1 MPKHYPQAYENRA
14 SPPAGLGQH
23 ATHHDCQGA
32 DNNVLNASKG
42 AYKPMNMLRNFPIS
56 KRLWLIPLVAVAMLF
71 ILGLLMI
78 QQVRTDLYK
87 GKQVMTQNIV
97 ETSLGILTHYQQL
110 EASGAMTTAAAQKAA
125 MEQVK
130 VLRYGENDY
139 FWINDMGPT
148 MLMHPMRPELD
159 GQDLSKSKDPN
170 GKELFNEMVKVARL
184 QGAGLVDYEWAKP
197 GEKDP
202 VPKISYVELF
212 KPWGWII
219 GSGIY
224 VDDVEAEFKGYL
236 VRFSLIGLAI
246 AVLMA
251 AMVAILIR
259 SITQPLQH
267 SMQAMANIASGEADL
282 TRELDVSGNDELTAL
297 GRDFNAFSR
306 KLRKLIGQLSE
317 TASSL
322 DQSSDTLERL
332 SEQTHQQSQQQ
343 LQQMELVAT
352 AVNEVTYAVQEVAKN
367 AEHAS
372 NEVGEADKQAG
383 LGQQNIEAS
392 LQQIDQLSSTISQ
405 AVDVIQSLADETT
418 KIGSVL
424 EVIGSIADQTNLL
437 ALNAAI
443 EAARAGEQGRGFA
456 VVADEV
462 RLLAQRTQQS
472 TAEIHTMIERLQKN
486 SGAAVNVIMESNRAT
501 QATVE
506 QASQAGESL
515 GQIAQA
521 LRNLSGLNASIASAT
536 LQQTHVVE
544 DINQNVTQAAG
555 LAQESTNAAQQS
567 SAAGKQLGELAE
579 QLNRLL
585 RQFKV

>member
-1 MPKHYPQAYENRA
+1 MD
-14 SPPAGLGQH
+14 L
-23 ATHHDCQGA
+23 
-32 DNNVLNASKG
+32 
-42 AYKPMNMLRNFPIS
+42 LRNFPIS

-71 ILGLLMI
+71 TLGMLMI

-87 GKQVMTQNIV
+87 GKEVMTQNIV
-97 ETSLGILTHYQQL
+97 ETALGVLEYYQQL
-110 EASGAMTTAAAQKAA
+110 EASGSLSTADAQKGA
-125 MEQVK
+125 MAQIRM
-130 VLRYGENDY
+130 LRYGHDDY
-139 FWINDMGPT
+139 FWINDLKPVMV
-148 MLMHPMRPELD
+148 MHPMKPELD
-159 GQDLSKSKDPN
+159 GQDLSKTKDPN
-170 GKELFNEMVKVARL
+170 GKELFNEMVRIAQRD
-184 QGAGLVDYEWAKP
+184 GAGIVDYEWSKP

-202 VPKISYVELF
+202 VPKISYVTLF

-219 GSGIY
+219 GSGVY
-224 VDDVEAEFKGYL
+224 VDDVEAEFKNYL
-236 VRFSLIGLAI
+236 MRFSVIGLGI

-251 AMVAILIR
+251 LMVSVLIR
-259 SITQPLQH
+259 SIIQPLRR

-282 TRELDVSGNDELTAL
+282 TRSLDVSGNDELTTL
-297 GRDFNAFSR
+297 GRDFNTFTH
-306 KLRKLIGQLSE
+306 KLRVVIGELFESATSLEKSSTGLSGLAGQAY
-317 TASSL
+317 T
-322 DQSSDTLERL
+322 
-332 SEQTHQQSQQQ
+332 QSQQQ
-343 LQQMELVAT
+343 SQQMELVAT
-352 AVNEVTYAVQEVAKN
+352 AVNEVAYAVQEVAKN

-372 NEVGEADKQAG
+372 TEVGEAERQAG
-383 LGQQNIEAS
+383 LGQRNIEAS
-392 LQQIDQLSSTISQ
+392 LQQIDQLSTTIGE
-405 AVDVIQSLADETT
+405 AVGVIQSLADETT
-418 KIGSVL
+418 QIGSVL

-462 RLLAQRTQQS
+462 RLLAQRTQSS
-472 TAEIHTMIERLQKN
+472 TAEIHTMIDRLQKN
-486 SGAAVNVIMESNRAT
+486 SGAAVKVIMESSRAS

-536 LQQTHVVE
+536 LQQTHVVD

-555 LAQESTNAAQQS
+555 LAAESTQAAEHS

>member
-1 MPKHYPQAYENRA
+1 MGMTNDPATAAPRQTV
-14 SPPAGLGQH
+14 SPRSNQH
-23 ATHHDCQGA
+23 S
-32 DNNVLNASKG
+32 NNKEESALTG
-42 AYKPMNMLRNFPIS
+42 AYKPMTLLRNLPIS

-87 GKQVMTQNIV
+87 SKQVMTRNIV
-97 ETSLGILTHYQQL
+97 ETANGILDYYQQR
-110 EASGAMTTAAAQKAA
+110 EASGALTTAEAQKAA
-125 MEQVK
+125 MDQIRL
-130 VLRYGENDY
+130 LRYGQNDY
-139 FWINDMGPT
+139 FWINDMTPV
-148 MLMHPMRPELD
+148 MLMHPMKPELE
-159 GQDLSKSKDPN
+159 GKNLSAVKDPN
-170 GKELFNEMVKVARL
+170 GKELFNEMVKVARA
-184 QGAGLVDYEWAKP
+184 QGAGLVDYQWAKP
-197 GEKDP
+197 GAEDP
-202 VPKISYVELF
+202 VPKISYIELF

-224 VDDVEAEFKGYL
+224 VDDVEAEFQRYV
-236 VRFSLIGLAI
+236 VRFSIIGLAI
-246 AVLMA
+246 ATLMA
-251 AMVAILIR
+251 LLVAILIR

-282 TRELDVSGNDELTAL
+282 THSLDVSGNDELTTL
-297 GRDFNAFSR
+297 SRDFNTFTH
-306 KLRKLIGQLSE
+306 KLRTVIAQLFDTS
-317 TASSL
+317 SSL
-322 DQSSDTLERL
+322 AQSSNALGGLAGEAHQH
-332 SEQTHQQSQQQ
+332 SQQQSQQ
-343 LQQMELVAT
+343 MEQVAI

-367 AEHAS
+367 AEQAS
-372 NEVGEADKQAG
+372 NEVMDAEKQAG
-383 LGQQNIEAS
+383 QGQRNIEAS
-392 LQQIDQLSSTISQ
+392 LQQIDRLSATINE
-405 AVDVIQSLADETT
+405 AVGVIQSLAGETT
-418 KIGSVL
+418 QIGSVL

-462 RLLAQRTQQS
+462 RLLAQRTQTS
-472 TAEIHTMIERLQKN
+472 TAEIHTMIDRLQKN
-486 SGAAVNVIMESNRAT
+486 SGDAVSVITRSSQAS

-555 LAQESTNAAQQS
+555 LAHQSTIAAEQS
-567 SAAGKQLGELAE
+567 SAAGRQLGDLAE

-585 RQFKV
+585 KQFKV

>member
-1 MPKHYPQAYENRA
+1 MD
-14 SPPAGLGQH
+14 L
-23 ATHHDCQGA
+23 
-32 DNNVLNASKG
+32 
-42 AYKPMNMLRNFPIS
+42 LRKFPIS
-56 KRLWLIPLVAVAMLF
+56 KRLWLIPVVAIIMLF
-71 ILGLLMI
+71 ALGLVMI

-87 GKQVMTQNIV
+87 GKQVMTQYVV
-97 ETSLGILTHYQQL
+97 ETATGVLTYYRQL
-110 EASGAMTTAAAQKAA
+110 EASGAMTTAEAQQAA
-125 MEQVK
+125 MKQVAA
-130 VLRYGENDY
+130 LRYGQDDY
-139 FWINDMGPT
+139 FWINDMGPV

-159 GQDLSKSKDPN
+159 GTDLSTNKDPN
-170 GKELFNEMVKVARL
+170 GKALFNEMVKVARRD
-184 QGAGLVDYEWAKP
+184 GAGLVDYEWAKP
-197 GEKDP
+197 GQKDP
-202 VPKISYVELF
+202 VPKISYVQLF
-212 KPWGWII
+212 EPWGWIV

-224 VDDVEAEFKGYL
+224 VDDVEAEFQQY
-236 VRFSLIGLAI
+236 VTRFSLIGLLI
-246 AVLMA
+246 AALMA
-251 AMVAILIR
+251 ALVAVLIR
-259 SITQPLQH
+259 SITRPLRH
-267 SMQAMANIASGEADL
+267 TMQAMANIASGDADL
-282 TRELDVSGNDELTAL
+282 TRSLDVSGNDELTTL
-297 GRDFNAFSR
+297 GRDFNTFVQKMRSMM
-306 KLRKLIGQLSE
+306 GQLFE
-317 TASSL
+317 TANA
-322 DQSSDTLERL
+322 LEHTSRSVGGL
-332 SEQTHQQSQQQ
+332 ASQAHDQSQQQ
-343 LQQMELVAT
+343 SLQMEQVAT

-367 AEHAS
+367 AEHAA
-372 NEVGEADKQAG
+372 NEVNAAEQQAG
-383 LGQQNIEAS
+383 QGQVNIDAS
-392 LQQIDQLSSTISQ
+392 LQQIDQLSTTIGQ
-405 AVDVIQSLADETT
+405 AVEVIQSLADEST

-486 SGAAVNVIMESNRAT
+486 SGAAVNVILESNRAS

-521 LRNLSGLNASIASAT
+521 LRTLSALNASIASAT

-555 LAQESTNAAQQS
+555 LAQQSTSAAQQS
-567 SAAGKQLGELAE
+567 SAAGEQMGQLAE

>member
-1 MPKHYPQAYENRA
+1 
-14 SPPAGLGQH
+14 
-23 ATHHDCQGA
+23 
-32 DNNVLNASKG
+32 
-42 AYKPMNMLRNFPIS
+42 MNLLRNFPIS
-56 KRLWLIPLVAVAMLF
+56 KRLWLIPLLAVAMLF
-71 ILGLLMI
+71 VLGLLMI

-87 GKQVMTQNIV
+87 GKEVMTQNIV
-97 ETSLGILTHYQQL
+97 ETARGVLTYYQQL
-110 EASGAMTTAAAQKAA
+110 EASGSMTTAEAQKAA
-125 MEQVK
+125 MEQVR
-130 VLRYGENDY
+130 LIRYGQNDY
-139 FWINDMGPT
+139 FWINDMQPV
-148 MLMHPMRPELD
+148 MVMHPMKPELE
-159 GQDLSKSKDPN
+159 GQDLSKVKDPN
-170 GKELFNEMVKVARL
+170 GKALFSEMVKVAQL
-184 QGAGLVDYEWAKP
+184 KGAGLVDYQWAKP

-224 VDDVEAEFKGYL
+224 VDDVEAEFQNYL

-246 AVLMA
+246 AALMA
-251 AMVAILIR
+251 VLVAILIR
-259 SITQPLQH
+259 SITKPLRH

-282 TRELDVSGNDELTAL
+282 TRNLDVSGNDELTTL
-297 GRDFNAFSR
+297 SRDFNTFTQ
-306 KLRKLIGQLSE
+306 KLRTVIAQLFETSNSLETSASALGGLAGQ
-317 TASSL
+317 A
-322 DQSSDTLERL
+322 
-332 SEQTHQQSQQQ
+332 HQQSQQQ
-343 LQQMELVAT
+343 AQQMELVAT

-367 AEHAS
+367 AEHAA
-372 NEVGEADKQAG
+372 NEVGDAEKEA
-383 LGQQNIEAS
+383 GQGQRNIEAS
-392 LQQIDQLSSTISQ
+392 LQQIDQLSTTINE
-405 AVDVIQSLADETT
+405 AVGVIQSLADETT

-462 RLLAQRTQQS
+462 RLLAQRTQTS

-486 SGAAVNVIMESNRAT
+486 SGAAVTVIMESSRAS

-506 QASQAGESL
+506 QASQAGASL
-515 GQIAQA
+515 VQIAQA

-555 LAQESTNAAQQS
+555 LAQQSTYAAEQS
-567 SAAGKQLGELAE
+567 SAAGERLGELAE
-579 QLNRLL
+579 QLNQLL

>member
-1 MPKHYPQAYENRA
+1 
-14 SPPAGLGQH
+14 
-23 ATHHDCQGA
+23 
-32 DNNVLNASKG
+32 
-42 AYKPMNMLRNFPIS
+42 MNMLRSFPIS

-71 ILGLLMI
+71 FLGLLMM
-78 QQVRTDLYK
+78 QQVRSDLYK

-97 ETSLGILTHYQQL
+97 ETSMGILSHYHQL
-110 EASGAMTTAAAQKAA
+110 EASGALSKADAQKAA

-130 VLRYGENDY
+130 VLRYGEDDY

-159 GQDLSKSKDPN
+159 GQDLSQTRDPN
-170 GKELFNEMVKVARL
+170 GKALFNEMVKVAR
-184 QGAGLVDYEWAKP
+184 QHGAGLVEYEWAKP
-197 GEKDP
+197 GEKNP

-224 VDDVEAEFKGYL
+224 VDDVEKEFQSYM
-236 VRFSLIGLAI
+236 VRFSLIGLGI
-246 AVLMA
+246 AVLLA
-251 AMVAILIR
+251 IIVAVLIR
-259 SITQPLQH
+259 SITRPLRH

-297 GRDFNAFSR
+297 GRDFNTFSR
-306 KLRKLIGQLSE
+306 KLRTLIGQLST

-322 DQSSDTLERL
+322 DQSSETLEKL
-332 SEQTHQQSQQQ
+332 AEQTHQQSQQQ
-343 LQQMELVAT
+343 SQQMELVAT

-367 AEHAS
+367 AENAS
-372 NEVGEADKQAG
+372 NEVGEADRQAG
-383 LGQQNIEAS
+383 QGQQNIEAS

-405 AVDVIQSLADETT
+405 AVNVIQSLADETT

-472 TAEIHTMIERLQKN
+472 TAEIHTMIEGLQKN
-486 SGAAVNVIMESNRAT
+486 SGAAVSVIMESNRAT

-515 GQIAQA
+515 GQIAQS

-536 LQQTHVVE
+536 LQQSHVVE
-544 DINQNVTQAAG
+544 DINQNVTLAAG

-567 SAAGKQLGELAE
+567 SLAGKQLGELAE

>member
-1 MPKHYPQAYENRA
+1 
-14 SPPAGLGQH
+14 
-23 ATHHDCQGA
+23 
-32 DNNVLNASKG
+32 
-42 AYKPMNMLRNFPIS
+42 MNMLRSFPIS

-71 ILGLLMI
+71 LLGMLMM
-78 QQVRTDLYK
+78 QQVRSDLYK
-87 GKQVMTQNIV
+87 AKQLMTQNIV
-97 ETSLGILTHYQQL
+97 ETSLGILSHYQQL
-110 EASGAMTTAAAQKAA
+110 EASGAMSKADAQKAA

-130 VLRYGENDY
+130 VLRYGEDDY

-159 GQDLSKSKDPN
+159 GQDLSKTKDPN
-170 GKELFNEMVKVARL
+170 GKELFNEMVKVARQ
-184 QGAGLVDYEWAKP
+184 QGAGLVEYEWAKP
-197 GEKDP
+197 GEKNP

-224 VDDVEAEFKGYL
+224 VDDVEKEFQGYM

-246 AVLMA
+246 AVLLA
-251 AMVAILIR
+251 VIVAVLIR
-259 SITQPLQH
+259 SITQPLRH

-297 GRDFNAFSR
+297 GRDFNTFSR
-306 KLRKLIGQLSE
+306 KLRTLIGQLSN
-317 TASSL
+317 TANAL
-322 DQSSDTLERL
+322 DQSSGTLGKL
-332 SEQTHQQSQQQ
+332 AEQAHKQSQQQ

-372 NEVGEADKQAG
+372 NEVGEADNQAG

-437 ALNAAI
+437 ARNAAI
-443 EAARAGEQGRGFA
+443 EAARAGDQGRGFA

-462 RLLAQRTQQS
+462 RMLAQRTQQS
-472 TAEIHTMIERLQKN
+472 TAEIHTMIEGLQKN
-486 SGAAVNVIMESNRAT
+486 SGAAVSVIMESNRAT

-515 GQIAQA
+515 GQIAQS
-521 LRNLSGLNASIASAT
+521 LRNLSGLNSSIASAT
-536 LQQTHVVE
+536 LQQSHVVE

-555 LAQESTNAAQQS
+555 LAQESTNAAEQS
-567 SAAGKQLGELAE
+567 SAAGRQLGELAE

>member
-1 MPKHYPQAYENRA
+1 
-14 SPPAGLGQH
+14 
-23 ATHHDCQGA
+23 
-32 DNNVLNASKG
+32 
-42 AYKPMNMLRNFPIS
+42 MNLLRNFPIS
-56 KRLWLIPLVAVAMLF
+56 KRLWLIPMVAVAMLF

-97 ETSLGILTHYQQL
+97 ETANGILVYYQQL
-110 EASGAMTTAAAQKAA
+110 EASGTLSTAEAQKAA
-125 MEQVK
+125 MDQIR
-130 VLRYGENDY
+130 VLRYGQNDY
-139 FWINDMGPT
+139 FWINDMTPT
-148 MLMHPMRPELD
+148 MLMHPMKPELE
-159 GQDLSKSKDPN
+159 GKDLSNLKDPN
-170 GKELFNEMVKVARL
+170 GKALFNEMVKIARL
-184 QGAGLVDYEWAKP
+184 QGAGLVDYMWAKP
-197 GEKDP
+197 GEQDP
-202 VPKISYVELF
+202 VPKVSYVELF

-219 GSGIY
+219 GTGIY
-224 VDDVEAEFKGYL
+224 VDDVEAEFQNYL
-236 VRFSLIGLAI
+236 VRFSIIGLAI
-246 AVLMA
+246 AALMA
-251 AMVAILIR
+251 VLVAILIR
-259 SITQPLQH
+259 SITQPLRH

-282 TRELDVSGNDELTAL
+282 TRNLDVSGNDELTTL
-297 GRDFNAFSR
+297 SRDFNSFTQ
-306 KLRKLIGQLSE
+306 KLRTVISQLFE
-317 TASSL
+317 TAGSL
-322 DQSSDTLERL
+322 EQSSNALGGL
-332 SEQTHQQSQQQ
+332 AGQAHQQSQQQ
-343 LQQMELVAT
+343 SQQMELVAT
-352 AVNEVTYAVQEVAKN
+352 AINEVTYAVQEVAKN

-372 NEVGEADKQAG
+372 NEVGEAESQAG
-383 LGQQNIEAS
+383 QGQRSIATS
-392 LQQIDQLSSTISQ
+392 LQQIDQLSTTIGE
-405 AVDVIQSLADETT
+405 AVGVIQSLADETT

-486 SGAAVNVIMESNRAT
+486 SGAAVTVIMESSRAS

-521 LRNLSGLNASIASAT
+521 LRTLSGLNASIASAT
-536 LQQTHVVE
+536 LQQAHVVE

-555 LAQESTNAAQQS
+555 LAQESTLAAEQS
-567 SAAGKQLGELAE
+567 SAAGDQLGQLAE

>member
-1 MPKHYPQAYENRA
+1 
-14 SPPAGLGQH
+14 
-23 ATHHDCQGA
+23 
-32 DNNVLNASKG
+32 
-42 AYKPMNMLRNFPIS
+42 MNMLRNFPIS
-56 KRLWLIPLVAVAMLF
+56 KRLWLIPLVSVAMLF
-71 ILGLLMI
+71 FLGLLMM

-97 ETSLGILTHYQQL
+97 ETSLGILSHYQQL

-130 VLRYGENDY
+130 VLRYGQDDY

-197 GEKDP
+197 GEKNP
-202 VPKISYVELF
+202 VPKISYVQLF

-224 VDDVEAEFKGYL
+224 VDDVEKEFQGYL

-246 AVLMA
+246 ATLLAV
-251 AMVAILIR
+251 MVAILIR
-259 SITQPLQH
+259 SITQPLRH

-297 GRDFNAFSR
+297 SRDFNAFSR
-306 KLRKLIGQLSE
+306 KLRKLIGQLSD

-322 DQSSDTLERL
+322 DQSSGTLEKL
-332 SEQTHQQSQQQ
+332 AEQTHQQSQQQ

-405 AVDVIQSLADETT
+405 AVNVIQSLADETT

-555 LAQESTNAAQQS
+555 LAHESTSAAQQS
-567 SAAGKQLGELAE
+567 SIAGKQLGELAE

>member
-1 MPKHYPQAYENRA
+1 MD
-14 SPPAGLGQH
+14 L
-23 ATHHDCQGA
+23 
-32 DNNVLNASKG
+32 
-42 AYKPMNMLRNFPIS
+42 LRNFPIN
-56 KRLWLIPLVAVAMLF
+56 KRLWLIPLVAIAMLF
-71 ILGLLMI
+71 VLGLLMI

-97 ETSLGILTHYQQL
+97 ETARGVLTYYQQL
-110 EASGAMTTAAAQKAA
+110 EASGSMTTAEAQKAA
-125 MEQVK
+125 KDQIR
-130 VLRYGENDY
+130 LIRYGQNDY
-139 FWINDMGPT
+139 FWINDMQPV
-148 MLMHPMRPELD
+148 MVMHPMKPELE
-159 GQDLSKSKDPN
+159 GKDLSKVKDPN
-170 GKELFNEMVKVARL
+170 GKALFNEMVKVAQL
-184 QGAGLVDYEWAKP
+184 EGAGLVDYQWAKP

-224 VDDVEAEFKGYL
+224 VDDVEAEFNNYL
-236 VRFSLIGLAI
+236 MHFSLIGLAI
-246 AVLMA
+246 AALMA
-251 AMVAILIR
+251 VLVAFLIR
-259 SITQPLQH
+259 SITQPLRR

-282 TRELDVSGNDELTAL
+282 TRNLDVSGNDELTTL
-297 GRDFNAFSR
+297 SRDFNTFTQ
-306 KLRKLIGQLSE
+306 KLRTVIAQLFE
-317 TASSL
+317 TAASLETSSGAL
-322 DQSSDTLERL
+322 GGLAGQA
-332 SEQTHQQSQQQ
+332 HQQSQQQ
-343 LQQMELVAT
+343 SQQMELVAT
-352 AVNEVTYAVQEVAKN
+352 AVNEVTYAVQEVAKS
-367 AEHAS
+367 AEQAS
-372 NEVGEADKQAG
+372 SEVGDAEKQAG
-383 LGQQNIEAS
+383 LGQRNIEAS
-392 LQQIDQLSSTISQ
+392 LQQIDQLSGTINE
-405 AVDVIQSLADETT
+405 AVGVIQSLADETT

-462 RLLAQRTQQS
+462 RLLAQRTQTS
-472 TAEIHTMIERLQKN
+472 TAEIHTMIDRLQKN
-486 SGAAVNVIMESNRAT
+486 SGAAVTVIMESSRAS

-506 QASQAGESL
+506 QASQAGASL
-515 GQIAQA
+515 DQIAQA

-555 LAQESTNAAQQS
+555 LAQQSAQAAEQS
-567 SAAGKQLGELAE
+567 SAAGDRLGELAE

>member
-1 MPKHYPQAYENRA
+1 
-14 SPPAGLGQH
+14 
-23 ATHHDCQGA
+23 
-32 DNNVLNASKG
+32 
-42 AYKPMNMLRNFPIS
+42 MNLLRNFPIS

-71 ILGLLMI
+71 TLGLLMI

-97 ETSLGILTHYQQL
+97 ETARGVLTYYQQL
-110 EASGAMTTAAAQKAA
+110 EASGSMTTAEAQKAA
-125 MEQVK
+125 MDQVR
-130 VLRYGENDY
+130 LIRYGQNDY
-139 FWINDMGPT
+139 FWINDMQPV
-148 MLMHPMRPELD
+148 MVMHPMKPELE
-159 GQDLSKSKDPN
+159 GQNLSKVKDPN
-170 GKELFNEMVKVARL
+170 GKELFNEMVKVAQL
-184 QGAGLVDYEWAKP
+184 KGAGLVDYQWAKP

-224 VDDVEAEFKGYL
+224 VDDVEAEFQNYL

-246 AVLMA
+246 AALMA
-251 AMVAILIR
+251 VLVAILIR
-259 SITQPLQH
+259 SITQPLRH

-282 TRELDVSGNDELTAL
+282 THNLDVSGNDELTTL
-297 GRDFNAFSR
+297 SRDFNTFTQ
-306 KLRKLIGQLSE
+306 KLRTVIGQLFE
-317 TASSL
+317 TSGSLETSSNAL
-322 DQSSDTLERL
+322 GGLAGQA
-332 SEQTHQQSQQQ
+332 HKQSQQQ
-343 LQQMELVAT
+343 SQQMELVAT

-367 AEHAS
+367 AEQAS
-372 NEVGEADKQAG
+372 NEVGDAEKQAG
-383 LGQQNIEAS
+383 LGQRNIEAS
-392 LQQIDQLSSTISQ
+392 LQQIGQLSTTISE
-405 AVDVIQSLADETT
+405 AVEVIQSLADETT

-462 RLLAQRTQQS
+462 RLLAQRTQTS

-486 SGAAVNVIMESNRAT
+486 SGAAVKVIMESSRAS

-506 QASQAGESL
+506 QASQAGASL
-515 GQIAQA
+515 SQIAQA

-555 LAQESTNAAQQS
+555 LAQQSTQAAEQS
-567 SAAGKQLGELAE
+567 SAAGERLGELAE

>member
-1 MPKHYPQAYENRA
+1 
-14 SPPAGLGQH
+14 
-23 ATHHDCQGA
+23 
-32 DNNVLNASKG
+32 
-42 AYKPMNMLRNFPIS
+42 MNLLRNFPIS

-71 ILGLLMI
+71 VLGLLMI
-78 QQVRTDLYK
+78 QQVRIDLYK

-97 ETSLGILTHYQQL
+97 ETARGVLTYYQQL
-110 EASGAMTTAAAQKAA
+110 EASGSMTTAEAQKAA
-125 MEQVK
+125 MDQVR
-130 VLRYGENDY
+130 LIRYGQNDY
-139 FWINDMGPT
+139 FWINDMQPV
-148 MLMHPMRPELD
+148 MVMHPMKPELE
-159 GQDLSKSKDPN
+159 GQDLSKVKDPN
-170 GKELFNEMVKVARL
+170 GKALFNEMVKVAQL
-184 QGAGLVDYEWAKP
+184 KGAGLVDYQWAKP

-224 VDDVEAEFKGYL
+224 VDDVEAEFQNYL

-246 AVLMA
+246 AALMA
-251 AMVAILIR
+251 ALVAILIR
-259 SITQPLQH
+259 SITHPLRH

-282 TRELDVSGNDELTAL
+282 TRNLDVSGNDELTTL
-297 GRDFNAFSR
+297 SRDFNSFTQ
-306 KLRKLIGQLSE
+306 KLRTVIGQLFE
-317 TASSL
+317 TSGALETSSSAL
-322 DQSSDTLERL
+322 GALAGQA
-332 SEQTHQQSQQQ
+332 HKQSQQQ
-343 LQQMELVAT
+343 SQQMELVAT

-372 NEVGEADKQAG
+372 NEVGDAEQQAG
-383 LGQQNIEAS
+383 LGQRNIEAS
-392 LQQIDQLSSTISQ
+392 LQQIGQLSTTINE
-405 AVDVIQSLADETT
+405 AVGVIQSLADETT

-462 RLLAQRTQQS
+462 RLLAQRTQTS

-486 SGAAVNVIMESNRAT
+486 SGAAVTVIMESSRAS

-506 QASQAGESL
+506 QASQAGASL
-515 GQIAQA
+515 GHIAQA

-555 LAQESTNAAQQS
+555 LAQQSTQAAEQS
-567 SAAGKQLGELAE
+567 SAAGERLGELAE

-585 RQFKV
+585 KQFKV

>member
-1 MPKHYPQAYENRA
+1 
-14 SPPAGLGQH
+14 
-23 ATHHDCQGA
+23 
-32 DNNVLNASKG
+32 
-42 AYKPMNMLRNFPIS
+42 MNLLRNFPIS
-56 KRLWLIPLVAVAMLF
+56 KRLWLIPVVAVAMLF

-97 ETSLGILTHYQQL
+97 ETANGILDYYQQL
-110 EASGAMTTAAAQKAA
+110 EASGTLSTAEAQKAA
-125 MEQVK
+125 MDQIR
-130 VLRYGENDY
+130 VLRYGQNDY
-139 FWINDMGPT
+139 FWINDMTPT
-148 MLMHPMRPELD
+148 MLMHPMKPELE
-159 GQDLSKSKDPN
+159 GKELSNLKDPN
-170 GKELFNEMVKVARL
+170 GKALFNEMVKIARL
-184 QGAGLVDYEWAKP
+184 QGAGLVDYMWAKP
-197 GEKDP
+197 GEQDP
-202 VPKISYVELF
+202 VPKVSYVELF

-219 GSGIY
+219 GTGIY
-224 VDDVEAEFKGYL
+224 VDDVEAEFQNYL
-236 VRFSLIGLAI
+236 VRFSIIGLAI
-246 AVLMA
+246 AALMA
-251 AMVAILIR
+251 VLVAILIR
-259 SITQPLQH
+259 SITQPLRH

-282 TRELDVSGNDELTAL
+282 TRDLDVSGNDELTTL
-297 GRDFNAFSR
+297 SRDFNSFTQ
-306 KLRKLIGQLSE
+306 KLRTVISQLFE
-317 TASSL
+317 TAGSLEKSSNAL
-322 DQSSDTLERL
+322 GGLAGQA
-332 SEQTHQQSQQQ
+332 HHQSQQQ
-343 LQQMELVAT
+343 SQQMELVAT
-352 AVNEVTYAVQEVAKN
+352 AINEVTYAVQEVAKN

-372 NEVGEADKQAG
+372 NEVGEAESQAG
-383 LGQQNIEAS
+383 QGQRSIATS
-392 LQQIDQLSSTISQ
+392 LQQIDQLSTTIGE
-405 AVDVIQSLADETT
+405 AVGVIQSLADETT

-486 SGAAVNVIMESNRAT
+486 SGAAVTVIMESSRAS

-521 LRNLSGLNASIASAT
+521 LRTLSGLNASIASAT
-536 LQQTHVVE
+536 LQQAHVVE

-555 LAQESTNAAQQS
+555 LAQESTLAAEQS
-567 SAAGKQLGELAE
+567 SAAGDQLGQLAE